1 MNNSDAAV
9 PASCTMSLMPVKRT
23 RPPIPRGAAVRTSD
37 ASAFDTTRA
46 KLRTRM
52 VDHPFTGVSAI
63 GLDIGSVIDAC
74 RAYEPLLRAGEA
86 FSHLTAAQLYGVP
99 LPDWRS
105 AALPLHVLS
114 PTSTRARTVGTV
126 GHRAARPFPVSFR
139 HGLPVVAPES
149 AWLQL
154 AAILSRNDLVA
165 AGDHLVTPGGSGSDR
180 TPPLTSIERLR
191 ATVDSAGHRRGVR
204 TATWAITRVRVGPA
218 SRPETLLR
226 LCLVEAGLP
235 EPEIGVA
242 VPVAGGS
249 LVLHPDLAY
258 PGLRIAIEYEGGR
271 HREARRWERDIERR
285 ELFEDAGWRVIR
297 VTAAALA
304 DPIALVARVRRVI
317 EARAG
322 ESRA

>member
-1 MNNSDAAV
+1 
-9 PASCTMSLMPVKRT
+9 MSLMTVERT

-46 KLRTRM
+46 KLRTRT
-52 VDHPFTGVSAI
+52 VDHPFTGVSAVD
-63 GLDIGSVIDAC
+63 LDMGSVIDAC

-86 FSHLTAAQLYGVP
+86 FSHLHLTAAQLYGVP
-99 LPDWRS
+99 LPGWRS
-105 AALPLHVLS
+105 AALPVHVLS

-126 GHRAARPFPVSFR
+126 GHRAARPFPISFR
-139 HGLPVVAPES
+139 FGLPVVGPES
-149 AWLQL
+149 VWLQL

-165 AGDHLVTPGGSGSDR
+165 AGDHLVTPGGSVSDR
-180 TPPLTSIERLR
+180 IPPLTSIERLR
-191 ATVDSAGHRRGVR
+191 AAVDSAASRRGVR
-204 TATWAITRVRVGPA
+204 TAAWAITRVRVGPA

-242 VPVAGGS
+242 VAVAGGS

-317 EARAG
+317 DARAG
-322 ESRA
+322 DLRA

>member
-1 MNNSDAAV
+1 
-9 PASCTMSLMPVKRT
+9 
-23 RPPIPRGAAVRTSD
+23 
-37 ASAFDTTRA
+37 
-46 KLRTRM
+46 M

-63 GLDIGSVIDAC
+63 DLDMESVVDAC
-74 RAYEPLLRAGEA
+74 RAYEPLLREGEA
-86 FSHLTAAQLYGVP
+86 FSHLTAALLYGIP

-105 AALPLHVLS
+105 AVLPVHVLS

-126 GHRAARPFPVSFR
+126 GHRAARPFPILFR
-139 HGLPVVAPES
+139 FGLPVVGPDS
-149 AWLQL
+149 VWLQL

-165 AGDHLVTPGGSGSDR
+165 AGDHLVTPGGSASYP
-180 TPPLTSIERLR
+180 TPPLTSVERLR
-191 ATVDSAGHRRGVR
+191 ATVDSARRRRGVR
-204 TATWAITRVRVGPA
+204 TAAWAITRVRVGPA

-226 LCLVEAGLP
+226 LCLVESGLP

-242 VPVAGGS
+242 VPVADGS

-258 PGLRIAIEYEGGR
+258 PGSRIAIEYEGGR

-297 VTAAALA
+297 VTAAGLA
-304 DPIALVARVRRVI
+304 DPTSLVARVRRVI

-322 ESRA
+322 ELRA

>member
-1 MNNSDAAV
+1 VNNSGAAA
-9 PASCTMSLMPVKRT
+9 PASCTMSLMPVHRT

-37 ASAFDTTRA
+37 ASVFDTTRA

-63 GLDIGSVIDAC
+63 DLDIGSVIDTC
-74 RAYEPLLRAGEA
+74 RAYEPLLRVGEA

-99 LPDWRS
+99 LPESQS
-105 AALPLHVLS
+105 AVVPVHVLS

-126 GHRAARPFPVSFR
+126 GHRAARPFPFSFR
-139 HGLPVVAPES
+139 YGLPVVGPELV
-149 AWLQL
+149 WLQL

-165 AGDHLVTPGGSGSDR
+165 AGDHLVTPGGSASDR
-180 TPPLTSIERLR
+180 APSLASIRGLR
-191 ATVDSAGHRRGVR
+191 AMVDSAGQRRGVR
-204 TATWAITRVRVGPA
+204 NAAWAITRVRVGPA

-226 LCLVEAGLP
+226 LCLVEGGFP
-235 EPEIGVA
+235 EPEIGVP

-258 PGLRIAIEYEGGR
+258 PTLRIAIEYEGGR

-297 VTAAALA
+297 VTAASLA

-322 ESRA
+322 GSR

>member
-1 MNNSDAAV
+1 MTV
-9 PASCTMSLMPVKRT
+9 RRP

-46 KLRTRM
+46 RLRTRI
-52 VDHPFTGVSAI
+52 VDHPFTGVSTI
-63 GLDIGSVIDAC
+63 DLDMASVVDAC
-74 RAYEPLLRAGEA
+74 RAYEPLLRPGEA
-86 FSHLTAAQLYGVP
+86 FSHLTAALLYGVP
-99 LPDWRS
+99 LPDRRS
-105 AALPLHVLS
+105 AVLPLHVLS
-114 PTSTRARTVGTV
+114 PTSTRARTVGSV
-126 GHRAARPFPVSFR
+126 GHRAARAFPISFR
-139 HGLPVVAPES
+139 HGLPVVGPES
-149 AWLQL
+149 VWLQL

-165 AGDHLVTPGGSGSDR
+165 AGDYLVTPGGSASDR
-180 TPPLTSIERLR
+180 MTPLTSIERLR
-191 ATVDSAGHRRGVR
+191 AAVDSAGHRRGVR
-204 TATWAITRVRVGPA
+204 TAAWAITYVRVGPA

-258 PGLRIAIEYEGGR
+258 PALRIAIEYEGGR

-297 VTAAALA
+297 VTAAGLA
-304 DPIALVARVRRVI
+304 DPIALVARVRCVI

-322 ESRA
+322 GSRA